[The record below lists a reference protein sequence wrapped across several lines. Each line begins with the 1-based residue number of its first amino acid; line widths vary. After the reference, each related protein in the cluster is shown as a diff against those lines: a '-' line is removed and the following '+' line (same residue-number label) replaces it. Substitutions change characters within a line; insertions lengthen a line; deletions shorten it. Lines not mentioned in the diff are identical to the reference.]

1 MKKLE
6 KTPAA
11 YLLYKGVNDRIE
23 LMVGTND
30 KAEARK

>member
-1 MKKLE
+1 MKKRE

-11 YLLYKGVNDRIE
+11 YLLYKRVKDRIE